1 MFWKLR
7 REGTDV
13 RRRWTG
19 CVGAARKR
27 DKVCSCRLVSNGS
40 GGSSSSRAEHS
51 MKKWGG
57 NMPRR
62 TVSLLQ
68 VRREWR
74 CRLE

>member
-1 MFWKLR
+1 
-7 REGTDV
+7 
-13 RRRWTG
+13 
-19 CVGAARKR
+19 
-27 DKVCSCRLVSNGS
+27 
-40 GGSSSSRAEHS
+40 